1 MSLPLLEPPEPLT
14 EHEKSLVLIKSKPPE
29 PTGWYYL
36 LAAITFLG
44 GLWMGFVYLVKD
56 GQKNKLFG
64 IRALFSG
71 MFLPVVVVGIILF
84 SQFQQKQASAPL
96 PQQPGVI
103 LPE

>member
-1 MSLPLLEPPEPLT
+1 MSIPLPEPPEALT
-14 EHEKSLVLIKSKPPE
+14 EHEKNLVLVKSLPPE
-29 PTGWYYL
+29 PTGLYYL
-36 LAAITFLG
+36 LSAITFLG
-44 GLWMGFVYLVKD
+44 GVWMGFVYLIKD

-71 MFLPVVVVGIILF
+71 MFLPIVVVAIILF
-84 SQFQQKQASAPL
+84 SQFQQKQAVAPL